1 VMTYLKLKKESAKRQ
16 IFELYSKGKIQ
27 PGAKLDWS
35 SCIDGDSRKKAPE
48 NGVLN
53 IKISEGEK
61 TVYRYMSKYENVPIR
76 EGQQY
81 NRQNIKNNLNH
92 YLDKLKTGDG
102 SHTPTISRINH
113 LRNAITANMVGV
125 ICHLQKYYKGFIIM
139 EDLKK
144 GDIDKHFSQS
154 NENISRRLE
163 KALYNKL
170 QSIGLVP
177 PHIKD
182 IISLRESLREEQK
195 SGNQSGRNTKKEDAK
210 NQIREWILD
219 KNGRVKNEY
228 KGMEGYARFA
238 EKHFAGDMSKAFIN
252 TSSVLSKELFKELGW
267 QHRWSSQIGVIV
279 FVDETDTSK
288 TCPYCENK
296 DIQSNDVKYRQKR
309 FICGDTACC
318 GFDTYHF
325 TSEEERVED
334 YEPHVNNN
342 INKNKFDFLKDINDP
357 DKVAAYNIAKKITD
371 PEKIGKMNQDF

>member
-1 VMTYLKLKKESAKRQ
+1 
-16 IFELYSKGKIQ
+16 
-27 PGAKLDWS
+27 
-35 SCIDGDSRKKAPE
+35 
-48 NGVLN
+48 
-53 IKISEGEK
+53 
-61 TVYRYMSKYENVPIR
+61 
-76 EGQQY
+76 
-81 NRQNIKNNLNH
+81 
-92 YLDKLKTGDG
+92 
-102 SHTPTISRINH
+102 
-113 LRNAITANMVGV
+113 
-125 ICHLQKYYKGFIIM
+125 M
-139 EDLKK
+139 EDLKTS
-144 GDIDKHFSQS
+144 DISKHFSQS

-170 QSIGLVP
+170 QFIGLIP

-182 IISLRESLREEQK
+182 IIHLRESIREKQK
-195 SGNQSGRNTKKEDAK
+195 SGNQSGRNAKKED
-210 NQIREWILD
+210 
-219 KNGRVKNEY
+219 VK
-228 KGMEGYARFA
+228 R
-238 EKHFAGDMSKAFIN
+238 
-252 TSSVLSKELFKELGW
+252 
-267 QHRWSSQIGVIV
+267 SSQIGVIV